1 MRAMLQ
7 AAPSQPSLADDQKKK
22 PVRRPPKLTTKQICI
37 LRGDGHHLNPV
48 VLIGKD
54 GVTPGLCAATSV
66 ALDSHGLI
74 KIKVSENAPG
84 ERRELVAAL
93 ASQLGAALVQ
103 VLGRTA
109 LLYRERPKSE
119 DERAPKRAS
128 PKSKTSKAAKDASGA
143 KDKGRSRSAAGTGR
157 TAERGRPGQ
166 GRSGDAGRSSGRD
179 AGRRG
184 PTSRR

>member
-1 MRAMLQ
+1 MRAMSH
-7 AAPSQPSLADDQKKK
+7 AAPSAPPSLSADPKK
-22 PVRRPPKLTTKQICI
+22 PLVRRSPPKLTTKQACI

-54 GVTPGLCAATSV
+54 GVTPGLCAATSD

-93 ASQLGAALVQ
+93 AGQLGAALVQ

-109 LLYRERPKSE
+109 LLYRERPKLE
-119 DERAPKRAS
+119 DERS
-128 PKSKTSKAAKDASGA
+128 PAKSSKAAKESGGP
-143 KDKGRSRSAAGTGR
+143 KDRARSRSGAGASR
-157 TAERGRPGQ
+157 TAERGRAGQ
-166 GRSGDAGRSSGRD
+166 GRREDARRSSGSERE

>member
-1 MRAMLQ
+1 MRAMSH
-7 AAPSQPSLADDQKKK
+7 AAPSETPSLAADPKKK
-22 PVRRPPKLTTKQICI
+22 PVRRPPPKLTTKQVCI

-84 ERRELVAAL
+84 ERRELVAEL
-93 ASQLGAALVQ
+93 AVQLGAALVQ

-109 LLYRERPKSE
+109 LLYRERPKLE
-119 DERAPKRAS
+119 VERASAKG
-128 PKSKTSKAAKDASGA
+128 SKAAKGSAGA
-143 KDKGRSRSAAGTGR
+143 REAGRSRSAPGAKR
-157 TAERGRPGQ
+157 SAERGGAGRPK
-166 GRSGDAGRSSGRD
+166 GRSGDAGRSSGRE

-184 PTSRR
+184 PTSHR

>member
-1 MRAMLQ
+1 MRAMSH
-7 AAPSQPSLADDQKKK
+7 AAPSTQSSPPAEPQKK
-22 PVRRPPKLTTKQICI
+22 PVRRPPPKLTTKQVCI

-54 GVTPGLCAATSV
+54 GVTPGLCAATSE

-84 ERRELVAAL
+84 ERRELVAEL
-93 ASQLGAALVQ
+93 ATRLGAALVQ
-103 VLGRTA
+103 VMGRTA
-109 LLYRERPKSE
+109 LLYRERPKLE
-119 DERAPKRAS
+119 AERAPAR
-128 PKSKTSKAAKDASGA
+128 PKAAKEPGGA
-143 KDKGRSRSAAGTGR
+143 KAQGRSRSTSGAGR
-157 TAERGRPGQ
+157 TGERGRAGQ
-166 GRSGDAGRSSGRD
+166 GRRDDAGRGPGRE